1 MVWKLFCRQT
11 DANDNDNND
20 SSITWQQNVCSH
32 IKMWVITL
40 LNIVLEHVYKQTQ
53 SNSKFEI
60 SLNLIK
66 SKLLINIDLDDNFL
80 WLNFNPENLISICL
94 SSPDILKLFSAYWT
108 SESWSGDHRY
118 THIPN
123 FEWDN
128 ERNETCCDLSY
139 NLFISWP
146 SKIYKFL

>member
-1 MVWKLFCRQT
+1 
-11 DANDNDNND
+11 
-20 SSITWQQNVCSH
+20 
-32 IKMWVITL
+32 
-40 LNIVLEHVYKQTQ
+40 
-53 SNSKFEI
+53 
-60 SLNLIK
+60 
-66 SKLLINIDLDDNFL
+66 
-80 WLNFNPENLISICL
+80 
-94 SSPDILKLFSAYWT
+94 LFSAYWT

>member
-11 DANDNDNND
+11 DANDNDNDD
-20 SSITWQQNVCSH
+20 SSITWQQNFCSH

-40 LNIVLEHVYKQTQ
+40 LNMVLEHVYKQTQ

-66 SKLLINIDLDDNFL
+66 PKL
-80 WLNFNPENLISICL
+80 LISICL

-108 SESWSGDHRY
+108 RESWSDHRY

-123 FEWDN
+123 FEWDI